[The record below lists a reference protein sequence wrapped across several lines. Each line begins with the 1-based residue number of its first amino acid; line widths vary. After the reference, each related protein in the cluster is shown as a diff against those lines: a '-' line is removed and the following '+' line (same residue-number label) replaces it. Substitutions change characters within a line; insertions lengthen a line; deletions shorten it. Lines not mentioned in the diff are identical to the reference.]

1 MDRRKPASVGQRL
14 VRRIAAL
21 RSCTF
26 RLIGTSS
33 GLGGRMAVHICPNRP
48 VPAGR
53 FFVFHRL
60 TPPGD
65 IVNFVRGAHRI
76 PDESQ

>member
-1 MDRRKPASVGQRL
+1 MS
-14 VRRIAAL
+14 
-21 RSCTF
+21 
-26 RLIGTSS
+26 
-33 GLGGRMAVHICPNRP
+33 VHICPNRP